1 MYAGITGASGTL
13 GKIIQSKLTTMG
25 DQFSVFTGDILNQNE
40 VREWL
45 NSKSFDT
52 IFHFA
57 AVVPTTEVQSRPAY
71 AFQVNVNGVAIILEC
86 LANLQ
91 MKPWFFYASSSHV
104 YQSQSHAIRETDV
117 IAPINVYG
125 LTKRMGEQ
133 IVETCAPAAE
143 IEFCIGRIFSFFHK
157 FQIGSFLYPMLL
169 KRFATEDLSKPF
181 KLMGAT
187 DVRDI
192 TLADTIVDYII
203 QLAQFR
209 AKGIINIGSGVGT
222 RIDEFVQLVAPQ
234 PIHIV
239 NSTNTPPTT
248 LIADIS
254 RLKEFLKRHL

>member
-1 MYAGITGASGTL
+1 
-13 GKIIQSKLTTMG
+13 
-25 DQFSVFTGDILNQNE
+25 
-40 VREWL
+40 
-45 NSKSFDT
+45 
-52 IFHFA
+52 
-57 AVVPTTEVQSRPAY
+57 
-71 AFQVNVNGVAIILEC
+71 
-86 LANLQ
+86 
-91 MKPWFFYASSSHV
+91 
-104 YQSQSHAIRETDV
+104 
-117 IAPINVYG
+117 
-125 LTKRMGEQ
+125 
-133 IVETCAPAAE
+133 
-143 IEFCIGRIFSFFHK
+143 
-157 FQIGSFLYPMLL
+157 MLL

-248 LIADIS
+248 LIADIT